1 MKQKKIKI
9 FVIIYLSFITSIFG
23 IELSDGKI
31 QARLNILNGNSSECL
46 MHEFYTNS
54 GWINI
59 EGEVGRNGIDGLYYK
74 VQNGTIKEVLVSESK
89 WNKSRLGRSG
99 KNKLIKQMS
108 KRWII
113 RVLNRLQKYRPLP
126 EYSTIQK
133 FIENNQYRARLFK
146 VFPKDKDKIQIVIYR
161 LKNKGD
167 NEFDKIKVN
176 KLKPISIET
185 QKNTFEIA
193 MIKAYKKCKKEAINK
208 YFGSVYIKGRQII
221 FLLETT
227 PNSSSGVIDLRV
239 SSRRIQPK

>member
-23 IELSDGKI
+23 VELSDGKI

-208 YFGSVYIKGRQII
+208 YFPSIEEEAINILLNNNYLKKKHIKIH
-221 FLLETT
+221 L
-227 PNSSSGVIDLRV
+227 N
-239 SSRRIQPK
+239 